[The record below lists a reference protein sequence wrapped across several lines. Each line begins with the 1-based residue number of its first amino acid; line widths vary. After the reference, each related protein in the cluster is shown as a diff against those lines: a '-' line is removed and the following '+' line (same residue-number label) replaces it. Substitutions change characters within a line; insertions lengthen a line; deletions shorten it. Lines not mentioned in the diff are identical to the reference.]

1 MEINVKS
8 LSAESFKKGEEIL
21 KAQLNNDYK
30 IINVNSKRKWFVG
43 PKYCEISYIDLSGTN
58 LSNSNLAPNNDAKK
72 APLDTDMFVGN
83 NNTGYVSEDDFKEMT
98 NEMGEMK
105 EMFESLMKEVNVA
118 LQKAEKNSND
128 ALSQVENALIKNGV
142 SKEISEMIIKDTVE
156 LLPKRQKTVSKNTIL
171 FALKEVLEKSIKTS
185 EGYDLNSVKTIMLV
199 GPTGVG
205 KTTTL
210 AKLASILY
218 SKQKEVG
225 LITLDTFRMGAAE
238 QLKEYGN
245 ILGFEVE
252 ACNDYDELESS
263 LLKFMDKD
271 SILIDTTGQNQKQ
284 IEVDEDLKAMVD
296 LVNPDQLSLVLSAT
310 TKTEDLYD
318 CIDKFSML
326 DVNSVIITKIDETNT
341 LGEIIN
347 IAYKYPKIR
356 IAYFTNGQKV
366 PSDIENAKS
375 EKIIKSI
382 IDIE

>member
-1 MEINVKS
+1 MDINVKS

-21 KAQLNNDYK
+21 KSQLNSNYK
-30 IINVNSKRKWFVG
+30 IINVNSKRKWLIG
-43 PKYCEISYIDLSGTN
+43 PKYCEISYIDLSSPSVTTQ
-58 LSNSNLAPNNDAKK
+58 AVAHKK
-72 APLDTDMFVGN
+72 EPLNADMFMKNGF
-83 NNTGYVSEDDFKEMT
+83 VSENEFKEMAS
-98 NEMGEMK
+98 EMSEMK
-105 EMFESLMKEVNVA
+105 DMFESLMKEVNVA
-118 LQKAEKNSND
+118 LQKAERNSND
-128 ALSQVENALIKNGV
+128 ALTQVEDALVRNGV
-142 SKEISEMIIKDTVE
+142 TKEIAQLIIKDTVE
-156 LLPKRQKTVSKNTIL
+156 LLPKRQKTASKNTIL
-171 FALKEVLEKSIKTS
+171 FALKEVLEKSINTC

-210 AKLASILY
+210 AKLASILFA
-218 SKQKEVG
+218 KQKDVG
-225 LITLDTFRMGAAE
+225 LITLDTYRMGAAE

-245 ILGFEVE
+245 ILNFEVE

-284 IEVDEDLKAMVD
+284 IEVDEELRSMVD

-318 CIDKFSML
+318 CIDKFSKL
-326 DVNSVIITKIDETNT
+326 DINSIIITKIDETNT

-347 IAYKYPKIR
+347 IAYKYPSKK
-356 IAYFTNGQKV
+356 IAYFTNGQRV
-366 PSDIENAKS
+366 PSDIESAKS

-382 IDIE
+382 IDIS

>member
-1 MEINVKS
+1 MNLNVKN

-21 KAQLNNDYK
+21 KAQLNNNYK
-30 IINVNSKRKWFVG
+30 IVNVDSKRKWLIG
-43 PKYCEISYIDLSGTN
+43 PRYCEISYIDLSNSMVDSVGGS
-58 LSNSNLAPNNDAKK
+58 SNSNEVK
-72 APLDTDMFVGN
+72 APLNAEMFL
-83 NNTGYVSEDDFKEMT
+83 SEKSGFASESDLKEMAS
-98 NEMGEMK
+98 EMSEMK
-105 EMFESLMKEVNVA
+105 DMFESLIKEVNVA
-118 LQKAEKNSND
+118 LQKAERNSND
-128 ALSQVENALIKNGV
+128 ALTQVEDALVKNGV
-142 SKEISEMIIKDTVE
+142 ARDIAQQIIKETVE
-156 LLPKRQKTVSKNTIL
+156 LLPKRQKTASKNTIL
-171 FALKEVLEKSIKTS
+171 FALKDVLEKSINTC

-218 SKQKEVG
+218 AKQKEVG
-225 LITLDTFRMGAAE
+225 LITLDTYRMGAAQ

-245 ILGFEVE
+245 ILDFEVE
-252 ACNDYDELESS
+252 ACNDYDELEAS

-284 IEVDEDLKAMVD
+284 IVVDDELRSMVD

-318 CIDKFSML
+318 CIDKFSSL
-326 DVNSVIITKIDETNT
+326 DVNSIIVTKIDETNT

-347 IAYKYPKIR
+347 IAYKYPKIKM
-356 IAYFTNGQKV
+356 AYFTNGQDV
-366 PSDIENAKS
+366 PADIESAKS

-382 IDIE
+382 INAD